1 MELMAELAVLGGSG
15 RQLSG
20 VRGIRLLKGLT
31 VPDTGATTV
40 AIRATPDPSGAQFD
54 VTIGTPES
62 RQPRYRAVIDLRD
75 ADASPLAEAAAPRPL
90 ASPAAYPTSVDD
102 AYRDLLFHGPLFQ
115 GISALEAIDD
125 SGSTAELRPSDPGR
139 CVAGGAGRQWLLD
152 PVLLDSA
159 LQAQV
164 VWARLQWDLTLLPA
178 EIGSYTR
185 FGAPEQGESVRHE
198 LRVRAESAPP
208 FCRADH
214 WFYGSDGRLLATL
227 RDVVGVGTR
236 ALNRLAEAQA

>member
-1 MELMAELAVLGGSG
+1 
-15 RQLSG
+15 R
-20 VRGIRLLKGLT
+20 
-31 VPDTGATTV
+31 V
-40 AIRATPDPSGAQFD
+40 AIRATPHPSGAQFD
-54 VTIGTPES
+54 VTIGAPDG
-62 RQPRYRAVIDLRD
+62 RRPQYRAIIDLRD
-75 ADASPLAEAAAPRPL
+75 ADAAPLTEAAAPPPL
-90 ASPAAYPTSVDD
+90 ASPAPYSISVED

-115 GISALEAIDD
+115 GITALKAIDGG
-125 SGSTAELRPSDPGR
+125 GSTAELRPSDPGR
-139 CVAGGAGRQWLLD
+139 CVAGAADCQWLLD

-185 FGAPEQGESVRHE
+185 FAAPDPGEPVRHE

-214 WFYGSDGRLLATL
+214 WFYGRDGRLLATL